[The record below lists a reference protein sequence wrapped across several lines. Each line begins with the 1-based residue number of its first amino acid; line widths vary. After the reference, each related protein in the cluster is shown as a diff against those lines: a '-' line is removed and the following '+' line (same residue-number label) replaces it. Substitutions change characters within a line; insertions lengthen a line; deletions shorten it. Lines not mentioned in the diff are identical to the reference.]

1 MIEALSPLKAPD
13 SQRVQRVQRGRC
25 SEYRLLA
32 LQDKETGSKSFFF
45 CAITVG
51 VLGETHEASRTGNRE
66 ALYFLFNNSIMG
78 GSKNTPPGDI
88 PKAMVT
94 ESNGEISCSVEET
107 NRIRALLGMKP
118 LNVQKP
124 LTKEEKSAELSQ
136 QREEAAERSRRKA
149 IADLERRVA
158 KAKRKRMLNAKLE
171 GQGIG
176 DELRKSVGE
185 LSAAEWIERNRRK
198 TVEEERLLAQKTAL
212 KLAEQ
217 EAQQHSAADL
227 RGVAVRHS
235 AGAFEAGVDTV
246 LTLADRSV
254 LDDDDDDDGE
264 GGSAAAGDVLQNEN
278 MADDERTRELLR
290 IKRKS
295 GMPMYVG
302 TDDHEFEEGAVVGEK
317 KILRQYDEEVDSLA
331 RVDEHKKKLKG
342 AFVLDGSGV
351 IAAADAASKPKVT
364 FVGDRGKPQESL
376 MQTVQA
382 TKIAEYYTQDELVS
396 FKKKKR
402 RKKKKKKDSG
412 NTGESGAEASAA
424 APGGKKQRKKKKK
437 KRPASTIAD
446 ELEELAAGGGDADG
460 DGDDLGSRKRSRR
473 GEEEKARA
481 AADRARKDRAF
492 QAALASANADNREAF
507 VGKSDSGNAAAA
519 AAASSSS
526 ATASPAPP
534 PPPPPPVFQD
544 EDEDDADLQRAL
556 SRARALKRKA
566 ELARLKKQQQQEGDG
581 DDGGD
586 GGGDRKK
593 TTKTEPGGFASGADL
608 VAMAHANKAAAEA
621 EEKQRLEKD
630 GSTTMSFTSTS
641 EFSRRLQT
649 QLQEQTA
656 ERRAQELAEL
666 KAKTLS
672 VLQEQKKLAAQQLER
687 AKKAAAAGSSGAAD
701 SDSDDEMAAVAGP
714 APQQEEEDEDDD
726 EARGANEAAKNAKQ
740 LTFMRNEHVHSGG
753 IAATL
758 AMMRQTGVTRA
769 AVKSDVTY
777 AGRTNDPKPAPSSQS
792 DRVKLIYKDKFGR
805 VMTPKEAFRQH
816 SYKFHGK
823 GPGQKRREKTLRKY
837 REEQALKKN
846 KGAGFDMVDRIKQHQ
861 QRTGQAYVTLPGHK

>member
-1 MIEALSPLKAPD
+1 MGGGKKNPSSASSSPLPP
-13 SQRVQRVQRGRC
+13 S
-25 SEYRLLA
+25 
-32 LQDKETGSKSFFF
+32 
-45 CAITVG
+45 
-51 VLGETHEASRTGNRE
+51 GN
-66 ALYFLFNNSIMG
+66 
-78 GSKNTPPGDI
+78 I

-124 LTKEEKSAELSQ
+124 LTKAEKSAELSQ

-158 KAKRKRMLNAKLE
+158 RAKRKRMLNAKLE

-198 TVEEERLLAQKTAL
+198 TVEEERLLAEKTAL

-227 RGVAVRHS
+227 RGVAVRHD
-235 AGAFEAGVDTV
+235 AGSFEAGVDTV

-254 LDDDDDDDGE
+254 LDDEEED
-264 GGSAAAGDVLQNEN
+264 SPADVLQNEN
-278 MADDERTRELLR
+278 MADDERTKELLR
-290 IKRKS
+290 IKNKS
-295 GMPMYVG
+295 GMPVYVG

-342 AFVLDGSGV
+342 AFVLDGSG
-351 IAAADAASKPKVT
+351 IIAADAVSKPKVT

-402 RKKKKKKDSG
+402 RKKKKDKTAG
-412 NTGESGAEASAA
+412 GAEA
-424 APGGKKQRKKKKK
+424 GGKKKRRKK
-437 KRPASTIAD
+437 KRPSSIAD
-446 ELEELAAGGGDADG
+446 ELEELAGAGDGGGG
-460 DGDDLGSRKRSRR
+460 SDDLGSRKRSRR
-473 GEEEKARA
+473 DEEEKARA

-507 VGKSDSGNAAAA
+507 VGKSDSGAAAQ
-519 AAASSSS
+519 SS
-526 ATASPAPP
+526 AKGSAPP
-534 PPPPPPVFQD
+534 PPPPPPLQD

-556 SRARALKRKA
+556 ARARALKRKA
-566 ELARLKKQQQQEGDG
+566 AMARVKQEGSDG
-581 DDGGD
+581 QAI
-586 GGGDRKK
+586 
-593 TTKTEPGGFASGADL
+593 KTETGGFASGADL

-687 AKKAAAAGSSGAAD
+687 AKQAAAGSGAAE
-701 SDSDDEMAAVAGP
+701 SDSEDDVAESAGP
-714 APQQEEEDEDDD
+714 ATQEEDD
-726 EARGANEAAKNAKQ
+726 ARDASKAAKNAKQ

-777 AGRTNDPKPAPSSQS
+777 AGRTNDPKPTPTSQS